1 MTAPP
6 RVGAATATGAAPRP
20 AERPDEGA
28 EPLPRGT
35 RADRALRSAVLVAA
49 LAFVACYLAVAFAR
63 FDYPYQL
70 EWLEGGVLGHV
81 TRVLHGE
88 GLYGAPS
95 LRFTPYLYTPLYYFV
110 SAGAAWVFGLH
121 LSTLRMVSIAAS
133 LVTLAAVYRLVWLET
148 RNRWAAVVAAGVLAA
163 CFRLS
168 GAWFDLAR
176 VDSLFV
182 ALLFVGL
189 LCVRRTTT
197 TRAAALAGVVLA
209 AAYFTKQSALLP
221 SLAVLPF
228 LWWRDRRLAV
238 VYAASFGGLLAATT
252 LWFDHATGGW
262 FGQYTIHL
270 AGQHAL
276 LRSEFVGFWTH
287 DLVRPLGVALIV
299 GAVGLLAYRRGDAG
313 RFWIPVTGGLL
324 LASYTARLHTGGY
337 DNVLLP
343 AYGGVALVTG
353 LGLHALTFPGVV
365 RRHRATV
372 RIVLVAVV
380 AMFASLAYNPF
391 RQVPS
396 ASTARAGD
404 RLVADLGRL
413 PAPVYLPSQS
423 WLLDR
428 AHPGTPTTA
437 QAAALDDIFRGHVRG
452 SNRTLARTLRGAVA
466 ERRFASIVV
475 DSPSVFSY
483 LPGNLVRS
491 YCKVETL
498 PRRDRLEPVTGTIT
512 APASVWMP
520 RGPATRCIDDGL
532 RWHVRVW

>member
-6 RVGAATATGAAPRP
+6 RVGRRTAAGATTLTAELPELRNAA
-20 AERPDEGA
+20 AAGEA
-28 EPLPRGT
+28 
-35 RADRALRSAVLVAA
+35 RADRLLRGAVLAAA

-63 FDYPYQL
+63 FRFPYQL

-81 TRVLHGE
+81 ARVMHGQ

-95 LRFTPYLYTPLYYFV
+95 LRFTPYIYTPLYYFV
-110 SAGAAWVFGLH
+110 SAGASWVFGLR
-121 LSTLRMVSIAAS
+121 LSTLRMVSIVAS
-133 LVTLAAVYRLVWLET
+133 LVTLVAVYRLVWFET

-189 LCVRRTTT
+189 LCVRRATTL
-197 TRAAALAGVVLA
+197 RSAALAGLVLA
-209 AAYFTKQSALLP
+209 AAFFTKQSALVP
-221 SLAVLPF
+221 SLVVLPF
-228 LWWRDRRLAV
+228 LWWRGRRLAV
-238 VYAASFGGLLAATT
+238 AYGATLGGLVGATT
-252 LWFDHATGGW
+252 LWFNHATGGW
-262 FGQYTIHL
+262 FSEYTMHL

-276 LRSEFVGFWTH
+276 MRSEIVGFWTH
-287 DLVRPLGVALIV
+287 DLVRPLGVALVV
-299 GAVGLLAYRRGDAG
+299 GAAGLLAYRRGDAG
-313 RFWIPVTGGLL
+313 RFWIPVTAGLL
-324 LASYTARLHTGGY
+324 LAGYTARLHSGGY

-343 AYGGVALVTG
+343 AYGAVALATG

-365 RRHRATV
+365 RRHRTTV
-372 RIVLVAVV
+372 RVLLVALV

-391 RQVPS
+391 RQVPPAS
-396 ASTARAGD
+396 AARAGD

-437 QAAALDDIFRGHVRG
+437 QSAAIDDILRGHVRG
-452 SNRTLARTLRGAVA
+452 SNHSLARALRAAVA
-466 ERRFASIVV
+466 DRRFASIVV

-483 LPGNLVRS
+483 LPANLPRY
-491 YCKVETL
+491 YCQVETL
-498 PRRDRLEPVTGTIT
+498 PRRDRLEPVTGTRT
-512 APASVWMP
+512 APATVWMP
-520 RGPATRCIDDGL
+520 RGPTTACRDDGL
-532 RWHVRVW
+532 RWHLRVW